1 MPYTAAHGR
10 ATQKYMKK
18 TYDRIEIKV
27 YKGEKAVLQ
36 AHAEGMGE
44 NLSQFINRA
53 IKEAVE
59 RDKTKSTPEG

>member
-1 MPYTAAHGR
+1 MPYSESQKR
-10 ATQKYMKK
+10 ATIKYMKK
-18 TYDRIEIKV
+18 AYDRIEIKV

-36 AHAEGMGE
+36 AHAESQGE

-59 RDKTKSTPEG
+59 RDKK

>member
-1 MPYTAAHGR
+1 
-10 ATQKYMKK
+10 MKK
-18 TYDRIEIKV
+18 AYDRIEIKV

>member
-1 MPYTAAHGR
+1 MPYSSAHGR
-10 ATQKYMKK
+10 ATQKYIKK

-27 YKGEKAVLQ
+27 YKGEKAILQ
-36 AHAEGMGE
+36 AHAVSQGE

-59 RDKTKSTPEG
+59 RDNKTKQ